1 MNNTS
6 KIILGSVTVAATAL
20 ATTGILMNKDKISKM
35 ANEKINAIE
44 NAKDDIT
51 GGMKAAAKE
60 IKGVMRF

>member
-20 ATTGILMNKDKISKM
+20 ATTGILMNKDKITKM
-35 ANEKINAIE
+35 TKEKMDAIE

-51 GGMKAAAKE
+51 GGMKAAARE
-60 IKGVMRF
+60 MKGVMRF